1 MMHLASMPAEH
12 PSFTPKAVRE
22 LTRNISLVENALPG
36 HEELLRSLPA
46 TDHSMVIGVTGPPG
60 AGKSTLVDALIGS
73 YAGQGLTVAVVC
85 VDPSSPFT
93 RGALLGDR
101 IRMNRWHDHPG
112 VFIRSL
118 ATRGSLGGL
127 NPMIIEIT
135 ALLQASGFDRVIVET
150 VGVGQSEVEIA
161 GLADVTVVVLVPEA
175 GDEVQAMKAGIMEI
189 ADIFVVNKCDRPD
202 ADAFLGNLRSRL
214 LPEGKQE
221 IPVIKAVATTGAG
234 IEALQ
239 ESIEHHLSRERSME
253 KKVSLLTEK
262 AWQLIRQK
270 RMEGLDRNTIAE
282 KIRGSLNKGGLQLFK
297 FIEGF

>member
-1 MMHLASMPAEH
+1 MSADRIP
-12 PSFTPKAVRE
+12 FTPQVIRE
-22 LTRNISLVENALPG
+22 LTRKVSLVENALPG
-36 HEELLRSLPA
+36 HEELLRSLPIPEHA
-46 TDHSMVIGVTGPPG
+46 DVIGVTGPPG
-60 AGKSTLVDALIGS
+60 AGKSTLVDALIGR
-73 YAGQGLTVAVVC
+73 YTAQGMTVAVVC

-112 VFIRSL
+112 VYIRSL

-135 ALLQASGFDRVIVET
+135 ALLQASGFDRVIIET

-175 GDEVQAMKAGIMEI
+175 GDEVQAMKAGIMEV
-189 ADIFVVNKCDRPD
+189 ADIFVVNKGDRPD
-202 ADAFLGNLRSRL
+202 ADAFLGSLRSRL
-214 LPEGKQE
+214 LPEGKE
-221 IPVIKAVATTGAG
+221 EVPVLKAIATTGVG
-234 IEALQ
+234 IDQLQ
-239 ESIEHHLSRERSME
+239 EAIEQQLSGTRSLD

-270 RMEGLDRNTIAE
+270 RMRGLDRNLIAE
-282 KIRGSLNKGGLQLFK
+282 KIRSALNKGGLQLFQ
-297 FIEGF
+297 FIQDY